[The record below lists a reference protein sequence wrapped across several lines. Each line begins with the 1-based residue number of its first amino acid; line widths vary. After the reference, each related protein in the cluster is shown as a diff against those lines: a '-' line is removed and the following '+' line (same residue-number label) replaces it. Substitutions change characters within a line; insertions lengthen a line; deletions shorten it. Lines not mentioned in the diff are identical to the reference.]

1 MSKPLSMYQLPA
13 RKLSSL
19 RYSHRERKC
28 HGISSCCFV
37 CLLLLCCWCW
47 CDCCAVVAVMLLVCC
62 CWSCVELFCLLCT
75 VEVWC
80 CFCLFLS
87 YTGRSSPITK
97 HGGERYCEVGRC
109 VVETISMPL
118 LQLPLTKR
126 MAASVTCEVGRCL
139 FESNSMPL
147 LQIALAVTGVGKS
160 IVMAASN
167 TARLDV
173 GSRYQFHAIVAD
185 SARCYGSRQVD
196 CYSSQPS
203 LEILEMID
211 PCDIEQANNSGFQ
224 QWTSDG
230 RKRRS
235 TSKSTPVPPT
245 TTAAQ

>member
-1 MSKPLSMYQLPA
+1 MPSRRLHTGRQQLLALPFRNMSSFEPSRRSHTGNELRLALLSRNMSNPPSRYQLPA

-19 RYSHRERKC
+19 RYSHRERKRY
-28 HGISSCCFV
+28 GFPSCCFV

-80 CFCLFLS
+80 CFCFFFS
-87 YTGRSSPITK
+87 HTGRSSPSSK

-139 FESNSMPL
+139 F
-147 LQIALAVTGVGKS
+147 
-160 IVMAASN
+160 
-167 TARLDV
+167 
-173 GSRYQFHAIVAD
+173 
-185 SARCYGSRQVD
+185 
-196 CYSSQPS
+196 
-203 LEILEMID
+203 
-211 PCDIEQANNSGFQ
+211 
-224 QWTSDG
+224 
-230 RKRRS
+230 
-235 TSKSTPVPPT
+235 
-245 TTAAQ
+245 